1 MRICAGVDSTPV
13 SFIDRRETWWLDMDN
28 RFDGDA
34 VNCSVILDRYM
45 ADKSFA
51 LDHRFNVFSLDT
63 PLKISGNTK
72 LPKPVVS
79 TMSAWEYSSRKKLEA
94 YA

>member
-1 MRICAGVDSTPV
+1 
-13 SFIDRRETWWLDMDN
+13 
-28 RFDGDA
+28 
-34 VNCSVILDRYM
+34 M
-45 ADKSFA
+45 ADIRQIDDLVRYGRLHSDTLVLEPDVKLVF
-51 LDHRFNVFSLDT
+51 FNDLTIPFT
-63 PLKISGNTK
+63 LKISGNTK

>member
-1 MRICAGVDSTPV
+1 
-13 SFIDRRETWWLDMDN
+13 
-28 RFDGDA
+28 
-34 VNCSVILDRYM
+34 M